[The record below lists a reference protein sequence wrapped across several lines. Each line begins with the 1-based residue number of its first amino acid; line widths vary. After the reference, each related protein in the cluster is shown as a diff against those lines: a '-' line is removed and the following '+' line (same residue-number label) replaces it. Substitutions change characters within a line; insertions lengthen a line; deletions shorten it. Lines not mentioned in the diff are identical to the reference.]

1 MKELIAKKYVNAL
14 LIDLDSSSANKYYEQ
29 LKTLSS
35 AFSSEKLISII
46 TTPDVNKAKRTELFL
61 SMLDGADDKMTN
73 FIKLLGENSRFD
85 IIPDIVSQ
93 LKKELNKINNTY
105 EGIVFVKEELDSNIV
120 KDLEEKFGKKFDTT
134 LSLTQNVCDYDG
146 IKVDIDGLGVEV
158 SFSADRLRTDLSEYI
173 LKAI

>member
-14 LIDLDSSSANKYYEQ
+14 LIDLDSNIANKYYEQ

-61 SMLDGADDKMTN
+61 SMLDNADDKMIN
-73 FIKLLGENSRFD
+73 FIKVLGENSRFD
-85 IIPDIVSQ
+85 VIPDIVSEM
-93 LKKELNKINNTY
+93 KKELDKINNSY
-105 EGIVFVKEELDSNIV
+105 EGTIFVKEELDSSIV
-120 KDLEEKFGKKFDTT
+120 KDLEEKFSKKFDTT
-134 LSLTQNVCDYDG
+134 LSLSQNICDYDG

-158 SFSADRLRTDLSEYI
+158 SFSADRLKSNLSEYI